1 MIPCNSQR
9 LFMDRSLPLFSWSCL
24 LPILL
29 LFDVAFLFATTPN
42 SRQMRCLD
50 LDSMP
55 MLSTKGKEKSMVW
68 SVCFEISMGQ
78 FLMYA
83 SAGRSVLLSCRK
95 PYVSL
100 ETVRP
105 ALRIIVIHVS
115 RKVSCTRII
124 PLLIGHFRK
133 CLPSSIL
140 HPHLHV

>member
-1 MIPCNSQR
+1 
-9 LFMDRSLPLFSWSCL
+9 MDRSLPLFSWSCL

-29 LFDVAFLFATTPN
+29 LFDVAFLFATTPT

-55 MLSTKGKEKSMVW
+55 MLSTKGKEKSMAW
-68 SVCFEISMGQ
+68 SVYFEISMGQ
-78 FLMYA
+78 FLMHA
-83 SAGRSVLLSCRK
+83 SAGRSVLLSCRR
-95 PYVSL
+95 PCGSL

-115 RKVSCTRII
+115 RIVSCTRII

-133 CLPSSIL
+133 CLSSLIL